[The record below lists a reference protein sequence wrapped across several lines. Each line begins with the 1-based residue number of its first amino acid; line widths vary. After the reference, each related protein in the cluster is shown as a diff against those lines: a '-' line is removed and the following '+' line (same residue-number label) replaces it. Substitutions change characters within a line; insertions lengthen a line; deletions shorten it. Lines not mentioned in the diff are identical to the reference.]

1 MDILLILKPLGGLGL
16 FIYGMLTMGN
26 ALEKLA
32 GEKLEKT
39 LETVT
44 SNIFK
49 AVGVGALVTGIQS
62 SAATT
67 VMVVG
72 FVNAGLINL
81 RQAVGIIMGANIGT
95 TVTAQLLRLDS
106 SGTVEG
112 SVLLQLL
119 KPSVLAYA
127 LVAVGAWLLM
137 FAKKRKSRDIGEIL
151 LGLGVLFIGMSIM
164 ETAMAPLQEMPWF
177 QQMFTLFTNPVLGV
191 LAGLIVTALIQSSSA
206 SVGILQAVSATGA
219 ISYSA
224 AIPIIMGQNIG
235 TCVTALLSA
244 LLPGPISAPALPG

>member
-49 AVGVGALVTGIQS
+49 AVGVGALVTGIIQS

-164 ETAMAPLQEMPWF
+164 ETAMAPF
-177 QQMFTLFTNPVLGV
+177 GV
-191 LAGLIVTALIQSSSA
+191 TRNNGTEHYKNFDVQVFYSKLLDLALED
-206 SVGILQAVSATGA
+206 
-219 ISYSA
+219 
-224 AIPIIMGQNIG
+224 PD
-235 TCVTALLSA
+235 
-244 LLPGPISAPALPG
+244 

>member
-49 AVGVGALVTGIQS
+49 AVGVGALVTGIIQS

-127 LVAVGAWLLM
+127 
-137 FAKKRKSRDIGEIL
+137 
-151 LGLGVLFIGMSIM
+151 
-164 ETAMAPLQEMPWF
+164 
-177 QQMFTLFTNPVLGV
+177 
-191 LAGLIVTALIQSSSA
+191 
-206 SVGILQAVSATGA
+206 
-219 ISYSA
+219 
-224 AIPIIMGQNIG
+224 
-235 TCVTALLSA
+235 
-244 LLPGPISAPALPG
+244 